1 MKKSKKA
8 IKGGL
13 STKHWIGYMF
23 GDFGGCMTFALMASI
38 FSMYCTN
45 VLGINATVMGILT
58 IIWTI
63 WDAVNDPMMGALM
76 DKAFAKNQNKR
87 GKFRPWLLRAT
98 PLLAVS
104 AIAMWTVPTFLDGIP
119 LLVSLF
125 SFKIL
130 YEASYTM
137 FNIPMGSLL
146 SAMST
151 NDSER
156 ASLSSARG
164 VGSMF
169 GNMIPGMIGPVIIG
183 MFGDTKSTGYMI
195 TGVACAIVGFVIC
208 LLHYAMTEER
218 VIVNEQTKAD
228 EIKIADIF
236 DVVKKN
242 RAFVALCIHG
252 ICICTMQYL
261 AENISMYMY
270 SAVYN
275 DVTYKTIASVLS
287 MPFMLGSMVAVP
299 FMCKKFGLEKIIRYT
314 LLAGGAICT
323 VLFVMHLFM
332 EVDPLLHGVILGIG
346 SGLAMVSIQMQWG
359 LVGEAIDYN
368 EYITGKRTEGSIYG
382 TFNLSRRIGQT
393 VGLGFSFFA
402 LDWIKYNPKIAIQS
416 ASTIF
421 GFKIL
426 CVLVPALFILGS
438 WAAFKFIW
446 NITPEI
452 RANMAKMKL
461 AQKGDT
467 TEEVVEQATEE
478 VVEEV
483 VEKTT
488 EEVVEELANEVEVN
502 E

>member
-1 MKKSKKA
+1 MKKTPKTP
-8 IKGGL
+8 GGL
-13 STKHWIGYMF
+13 TTKHWLGYMF

-38 FSMYCTN
+38 FSMYCTD

-63 WDAVNDPMMGALM
+63 WDAINDPMMGALM
-76 DKAFAKNQNKR
+76 DKAFAKHQNKN

-119 LLVSLF
+119 LLVALF

-130 YEASYTM
+130 YEAAYTM

-146 SAMST
+146 SAMSK
-151 NDSER
+151 NDAER

-169 GNMIPGMIGPVIIG
+169 GNMIPGMAGPVIIG
-183 MFGDTKSTGYMI
+183 MFGDKNSAGYMI
-195 TGVACAIVGFVIC
+195 TGVVCALIGFVVC

-218 VIVNEQTKAD
+218 TVVNEETKAD
-228 EIKIADIF
+228 DIKFSDILV
-236 DVVKKN
+236 VVKKN
-242 RAFVALCIHG
+242 RAFIALCIHG

-270 SAVYN
+270 SAVYH
-275 DVTYKTIASVLS
+275 DVTYKTLASALS
-287 MPFMLGSMVAVP
+287 APFMIGSMVFIP
-299 FMCKKFGLEKIIRYT
+299 FMCKKLGLEKLIRYA
-314 LLAGGAICT
+314 LLIGGAICAA
-323 VLFVMHLFM
+323 LFGMHLVM
-332 EVDPLLHGVILGIG
+332 DVPPLVHGVILGVG
-346 SGLAMVSIQMQWG
+346 SGFAMVSIQMQWG

-368 EYITGKRTEGSIYG
+368 ELVTGKRTEGSIYG

-402 LDWIKYNPKIAIQS
+402 LDWIKYDPKIDVQS
-416 ASTIF
+416 GSTIF

-426 CVLVPALFILGS
+426 CVLVPAIFILGS
-438 WAAFKFIW
+438 WAAFKFVW

-452 RANMAKMKL
+452 REKMTAMKN
-461 AQKGDT
+461 AVAAS
-467 TEEVVEQATEE
+467 EVAPVAEDSSEPS
-478 VVEEV
+478 
-483 VEKTT
+483 
-488 EEVVEELANEVEVN
+488 VN
-502 E
+502 EQ

>member
-1 MKKSKKA
+1 MNNKKTA
-8 IKGGL
+8 NGAL
-13 STKHWIGYMF
+13 TTKHWLGYMF

-38 FSMYCTN
+38 FSIYCTN

-63 WDAVNDPMMGALM
+63 WDAVNDPLMGALM
-76 DKAFAKNQNKR
+76 DKAFVKHRNKN

-98 PLLAVS
+98 PLLAIS
-104 AIAMWTVPTFLDGIP
+104 AIAMWTVPTFLEGIP

-146 SAMST
+146 SAMSK

-169 GNMIPGMIGPVIIG
+169 GNMIPGMVGPVIIG
-183 MFGDTKSTGYMI
+183 LFGDKTSTGYII
-195 TGVACAIVGFVIC
+195 TGVACAAIGFLVC
-208 LLHYAMTEER
+208 LLHYFFTEER
-218 VIVNEQTKAD
+218 TVVNEDTKAD
-228 EIKIADIF
+228 DIKFSDII

-261 AENISMYMY
+261 TENISMYMY

-275 DVTYKTIASVLS
+275 DVTYKTIASALS
-287 MPFMLGSMVAVP
+287 APFMLGSMVAVP
-299 FMCKKFGLEKIIRYT
+299 FMCKKLGLEKLIRYS
-314 LLAGGAICT
+314 LLIGGAICSG
-323 VLFVMHLFM
+323 LFAMHLFM
-332 EVDPLLHGVILGIG
+332 EVSPLVHGVILGIG
-346 SGLAMVSIQMQWG
+346 SGMAMVSIQMQWG
-359 LVGEAIDYN
+359 LVGEAIDFN

-402 LDWIKYNPKIAIQS
+402 LDWIGYQPLSEVQTGG
-416 ASTIF
+416 TIF
-421 GFKIL
+421 GFKVL
-426 CVLVPALFILGS
+426 CVLVPAIFILGS
-438 WAAFKFIW
+438 WAAFKFVW

-452 RANMAKMKL
+452 RSKMAARKNTEAVAEPAAEP
-461 AQKGDT
+461 AQI
-467 TEEVVEQATEE
+467 TEA
-478 VVEEV
+478 
-483 VEKTT
+483 
-488 EEVVEELANEVEVN
+488 
-502 E
+502 